1 MSAGE
6 PLDPALVAELEGIE
20 DPQLAAAIQASYE
33 SQFGSSTAP
42 PPPPPEAD
50 AELQR
55 VLELSRLEAGN
66 EEEKRNDP
74 GGLSAAAP
82 YGGSASSGSAAPP
95 AAIGAP
101 RSSAS
106 LAPPTHV
113 DVEASSDRAV
123 DGDSSRGSS
132 RERGLAAMAEASIEE
147 DREMAAAIEASYAAL
162 TEEARYSDEEDMLR
176 RAMEMSRQE
185 EERRQNQV
193 LRENQDAELQE
204 SILMDQM
211 REQEEKRRRIQEE
224 EEQKAMIASQLAE
237 SQRQEEETRRRQAR
251 AAALPPEPAADEPAR
266 VDLQI
271 RVLDGKRVR
280 RRFLASHTLGQVYDF
295 LDVEGHLGDSPE
307 ACVLISTMPRK
318 QYEDRMQ
325 TLADAGLQGQCALIL
340 ETTSGT

>member
-1 MSAGE
+1 
-6 PLDPALVAELEGIE
+6 
-20 DPQLAAAIQASYE
+20 
-33 SQFGSSTAP
+33 
-42 PPPPPEAD
+42 
-50 AELQR
+50 
-55 VLELSRLEAGN
+55 
-66 EEEKRNDP
+66 
-74 GGLSAAAP
+74 
-82 YGGSASSGSAAPP
+82 
-95 AAIGAP
+95 
-101 RSSAS
+101 
-106 LAPPTHV
+106 
-113 DVEASSDRAV
+113 
-123 DGDSSRGSS
+123 
-132 RERGLAAMAEASIEE
+132 MAEASIEE

-185 EERRQNQV
+185 EERRQNQ
-193 LRENQDAELQE
+193 E

-224 EEQKAMIASQLAE
+224 EQQKAIVASQLAE
-237 SQRQEEETRRRQAR
+237 SQRQEEEARRRQAR
-251 AAALPPEPAADEPAR
+251 AAALPPEPAADEPDR

-340 ETTSGT
+340 ETTSGN